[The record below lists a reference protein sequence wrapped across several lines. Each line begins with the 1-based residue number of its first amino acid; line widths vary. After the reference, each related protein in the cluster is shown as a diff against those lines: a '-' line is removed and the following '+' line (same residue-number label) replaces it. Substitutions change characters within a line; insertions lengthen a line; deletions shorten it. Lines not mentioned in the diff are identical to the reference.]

1 MRFPEDGNAMK
12 IKPRALT
19 RSIFLNILVIFLI
32 VYLAGPFIWVIS
44 ASFQGENELLKKP
57 PSIIPRHPTTDNYRY
72 VFTGQVPTSYEVT
85 GQLRSRI
92 SQEARLIAPALK
104 NSFIIA
110 VSVLFINLLFAT
122 PAAYAFARLRWKFR
136 NGVYNFILG
145 SRLMPAMA
153 IAIPYYMIIQSMKLM
168 NTHLSLILV
177 HSALTIPFSIWFLTL
192 YISNIPRDME
202 EAGLVDGCNYFQVLK
217 NIVVPMILPG
227 LVAASAFAFMTSY
240 NEFLFARF
248 LTTSITS
255 QTGPVIIS
263 SISGNPDVSYSLIS
277 VCLTLGMIPPIILA
291 ITMRKW
297 LTEGLSSTITFR

>member
-1 MRFPEDGNAMK
+1 MIMTTRT
-12 IKPRALT
+12 RAAT
-19 RSIFLNILVIFLI
+19 RSVLLNLLVLLLI
-32 VYLAGPFIWVIS
+32 VYIAGPFLWVIS
-44 ASFQGENELLKKP
+44 GSFQGENELLSKP
-57 PSIIPRHPTTDNYRY
+57 PSFIPKNPTTDNYRY
-72 VFTGQVPTSYEVT
+72 VFTGKVPTSYEVT

-92 SQEARLIAPALK
+92 SQEARLIAPALR

-110 VSVLFINLLFAT
+110 LSVLLINLLFAT
-122 PAAYAFARLRWKFR
+122 PAAYSFARLRWKFKS
-136 NGVYNFILG
+136 GFYNFILG

-153 IAIPYYMIIQSMKLM
+153 IAIPYYIIIQSLRLM
-168 NTHLSLILV
+168 NTYLSLILV

-192 YISNIPRDME
+192 YISNIPREME
-202 EAGLVDGCNYFQVLK
+202 DAGLVDGCNYFQVLTMV
-217 NIVVPMILPG
+217 VVPMIIPG

-248 LTTSITS
+248 LTTSIAS

-263 SISGNPDVSYSLIS
+263 SISGNPDASYSLIS
-277 VCLTLGMIPPIILA
+277 VCLTLGMIPPILLA

>member
-1 MRFPEDGNAMK
+1 MK

-19 RSIFLNILVIFLI
+19 KSILLNLLVLFLI
-32 VYLAGPFIWVIS
+32 VYIAGPFIWVIS

-57 PSIIPRHPTTDNYRY
+57 ASIIPKNPITDNYRY
-72 VFTGQVPTSYEVT
+72 VFTGQVPTSYEVK

-110 VSVLFINLLFAT
+110 ISVLLINLLFAT
-122 PAAYAFARLRWKFR
+122 PAAYAFARLRWKFKS
-136 NGVYNFILG
+136 GFYNFILG

-153 IAIPYYMIIQSMKLM
+153 IVIPYYVIIQSLKLM
-168 NTHLSLILV
+168 NTHLSLVLV
-177 HSALTIPFSIWFLTL
+177 YCALTIPFSIWFLTL
-192 YISNIPRDME
+192 YITNIPQDME
-202 EAGLVDGCNYFQVLK
+202 EAGLVDGCNYFQVMQH
-217 NIVVPMILPG
+217 IVVPMILPG

-277 VCLTLGMIPPIILA
+277 VCVTLGMIPPVILA

>member
-1 MRFPEDGNAMK
+1 MS
-12 IKPRALT
+12 IKQRAFT
-19 RSIFLNILVIFLI
+19 KSILVNLMVIILI
-32 VYLAGPFIWVIS
+32 VYIAGPFVWVIS

-57 PSIIPRHPTTDNYRY
+57 PSFIPKSPTTDNYRY
-72 VFTGQVPTSYEVT
+72 VFTGQVPTSYEVK

-110 VSVLFINLLFAT
+110 ITVLGINLLFAT

-136 NGVYNFILG
+136 TGFYNFILA
-145 SRLMPAMA
+145 SRLLPAMA
-153 IAIPYYMIIQSMKLM
+153 IAIPYYMIIQSLRLM
-168 NTHLSLILV
+168 DTKLSLILV
-177 HSALTIPFSIWFLTL
+177 HSALTIPFSIWFLTM
-192 YISNIPRDME
+192 YISNIPRDLE
-202 EAGLVDGCNYFQVLK
+202 EAGQVDGCNYFQVLK
-217 NIVVPMILPG
+217 NIVVPIIIPG

-248 LTTSITS
+248 LTTSIAS
-255 QTGPVIIS
+255 QTGPVVLS
-263 SISGNPDVSYSLIS
+263 SISGNPDASYSLIS

-291 ITMRKW
+291 VSMRKW

>member
-1 MRFPEDGNAMK
+1 MRTNTYK
-12 IKPRALT
+12 LIK
-19 RSIFLNILVIFLI
+19 SIFLNLLVLLLVIYI
-32 VYLAGPFIWVIS
+32 AGPFLWVMS

-57 PSIIPRHPTTDNYRY
+57 ASFIPENPTTDNYRY
-72 VFTGQVPTSYEVT
+72 VFTGQVPTAYEVT

-110 VSVLFINLLFAT
+110 LSVLAINLLFAT
-122 PAAYAFARLRWKFR
+122 PAAYAFARLRWKYR
-136 NGVYNFILG
+136 TGVYNFILG

-153 IAIPYYMIIQSMKLM
+153 IAIPYYVIIQSLKLM

-177 HSALTIPFSIWFLTL
+177 HSALTIPFSIWFLTM
-192 YISNIPRDME
+192 YITNIPREME
-202 EAGLVDGCNYFQVLK
+202 EAGLVDGCNYFQVLQK
-217 NIVVPMILPG
+217 IVVPMIMPG

-248 LTTSITS
+248 LTTSIVS

-277 VCLTLGMIPPIILA
+277 VCLTLAMIPPILLA